1 MHHQLFAVPLNRLA
15 LTHSSKKK
23 IKKTKKKHYFYMRKF
38 QQNYIKTSSKI
49 RNSLSPLLQTHTHTH
64 TNTHTQSMTFFC
76 DFSLWLFFF
85 SFACLSTS
93 LRELNQITTT
103 HIPPFP
109 PFFFLIVS
117 NPPPFSIAR
126 DVESYRAIQE
136 HTSETEEDNFLNK
149 INWKWN
155 TTKWREIERKW
166 KVVIFFFK
174 VG

>member
-1 MHHQLFAVPLNRLA
+1 
-15 LTHSSKKK
+15 
-23 IKKTKKKHYFYMRKF
+23 MRKF

-49 RNSLSPLLQTHTHTH
+49 RNSLSPLYKHTHTQTHTHRAWL
-64 TNTHTQSMTFFC
+64 SFVI
-76 DFSLWLFFF
+76 SLYGFFF

-93 LRELNQITTT
+93 LREFNQITTT

-109 PFFFLIVS
+109 PFFFLLVS

-155 TTKWREIERKW
+155 TTTKWREIERKW
-166 KVVIFFFK
+166 KVVIFFLK
-174 VG
+174 LDREDWDKPNKLLEIDQNNNN